1 MHCIALPGACSP
13 VYHCRHGAR
22 VYSLA
27 SQSPS
32 RVSSS
37 GYSRSPPGRSER
49 SDFQRFKKDGT
60 RYGDRDES
68 RPRIFGFGNRRRL
81 WNRDRGVEADDDS
94 EKYFVPQ
101 DQGDEEDE
109 SEESSSSDNSD
120 EEENATSRQ
129 QPAVLAEPKT
139 LARDFLKK
147 LRARRLDVESNSK
160 GSLSPVSEEENGSR
174 SSDIKR
180 TLRRKESIDYEEN
193 ETSNR
198 SEREVRGDSTFS
210 RLGKGLNDE
219 IKETD
224 FKKKR
229 SFGNVKTEEE
239 VRPRR
244 LPSNSKAYDSEDE
257 YFRRDRRERKEKLR
271 GDNMGSKR
279 DEEKK
284 RVDAFLSTKKFQAL
298 GASQEMIAALSSLEI
313 VRPSE
318 IQALSYKQVMR
329 GNSCIIADQTG
340 SGKTLAYLAP
350 LVQRLREDEEKGNF
364 STAKNPRV
372 LVLAPTSELAM
383 QVLSVCRALS
393 TTCPLKSMVATGG
406 FKWKTQVENLASG
419 PDIVVATP
427 GRFLHHLEEET
438 IQLGKLQSVVLDEVD
453 ILFEEEEFVE
463 AMQRVRK
470 LASKDVQ
477 YIHVTATLPTDV
489 HDKIFN
495 KHPDSVPLLGPSLHL
510 TAPGLNEILVDCS
523 GDDDSEKTPEA
534 AFENKKKEL
543 LNLLGEKRVPKTII
557 FCNKIETCRKV
568 ENILNRYDR
577 SGTKLSVLPYHA
589 ALSQEARLQSLQ
601 DFLSSQKP
609 EVSTF
614 LVCTDRASRG
624 LDSVGVGR
632 VILFDYPRDPSE
644 YIRRVGRTARAGGA
658 GKVFVFV
665 VGKQVSLARK
675 VMARN
680 EKRHPVHAVPGA
692 ST

>member
-1 MHCIALPGACSP
+1 MGIGM
-13 VYHCRHGAR
+13 
-22 VYSLA
+22 SL
-27 SQSPS
+27 
-32 RVSSS
+32 
-37 GYSRSPPGRSER
+37 
-49 SDFQRFKKDGT
+49 
-60 RYGDRDES
+60 
-68 RPRIFGFGNRRRL
+68 
-81 WNRDRGVEADDDS
+81 DRGYLDS
-94 EKYFVPQ
+94 GIGGGCGIEIV

-147 LRARRLDVESNSK
+147 LRARRLDVKSNSK
-160 GSLSPVSEEENGSR
+160 GSLSPVSDEENGSR
-174 SSDIKR
+174 YSDIKR

-284 RVDAFLSTKKFQAL
+284 RFLYGDTLYVK
-298 GASQEMIAALSSLEI
+298 
-313 VRPSE
+313 
-318 IQALSYKQVMR
+318 ALSYKQVMR

-543 LNLLGEKRVPKTII
+543 LNLLGEKR
-557 FCNKIETCRKV
+557 IETCRKV

-624 LDSVGVGR
+624 LDSVGVER